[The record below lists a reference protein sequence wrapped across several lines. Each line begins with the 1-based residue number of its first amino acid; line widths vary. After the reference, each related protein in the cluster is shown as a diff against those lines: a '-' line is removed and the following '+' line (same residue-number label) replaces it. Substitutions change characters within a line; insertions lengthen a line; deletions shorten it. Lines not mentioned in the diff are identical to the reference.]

1 MREGGDLWHLQE
13 AAGREGEAGA
23 GSKAPSALTVEG
35 RFRGGD
41 TPASRPPKVP
51 LQFGHHASFLE
62 AA

>member
-1 MREGGDLWHLQE
+1 MWHLQE